1 MTTPAAFR
9 ARYRRGDVNGRTT
22 EQWRALFEDMA
33 RLLPGWQLREATF
46 LRRLR
51 LLPEDN
57 HTLDSADVSRVDDV
71 QEKTTAVGEWLPL
84 VVEGLPL
91 IGPLRVV
98 DGNHRAH
105 AALQKGKPG
114 LWLDVVIARERL
126 P

>member
-1 MTTPAAFR
+1 MTTPAALR
-9 ARYRRGDVNGRTT
+9 ARYRRGNVNGRTT

-33 RLLPGWQLREATF
+33 RLLPVHRVAAS
-46 LRRLR
+46 RLI
-51 LLPEDN
+51 PEDN
-57 HTLDSADVSRVDDV
+57 HTLDSATFQARVDDV
-71 QEKTTAVGEWLPL
+71 QNDRLGEWLPL